1 MIELQGHV
9 ALVTGGSRGIGRACA
24 IALGRAGADVIVNYR
39 TQEAEAEAT
48 AAEIARAGARVAMIK
63 ADVSEAEDCEAM
75 FTFIKERFGKLDI
88 LVHNAA
94 SGGFRSLID
103 ATTAQF
109 DAAMHTNAL
118 SLLHLMRHA
127 EPLMKGRPQR
137 SKVVVLSSAGTH
149 RALPAYGLIG
159 ASKAAL
165 TAMTRQLAFELGDKG
180 MNFNIIEAGLV
191 NTDSTRA
198 LPGADMMFDARKAHT
213 LVGDRL
219 LAASD
224 VAEAAL
230 FLCSPLAD
238 LIQGQTLV
246 IDAGASILP

>member
-1 MIELQGHV
+1 
-9 ALVTGGSRGIGRACA
+9 
-24 IALGRAGADVIVNYR
+24 
-39 TQEAEAEAT
+39 
-48 AAEIARAGARVAMIK
+48 
-63 ADVSEAEDCEAM
+63 
-75 FTFIKERFGKLDI
+75 
-88 LVHNAA
+88 
-94 SGGFRSLID
+94 
-103 ATTAQF
+103 
-109 DAAMHTNAL
+109 
-118 SLLHLMRHA
+118 
-127 EPLMKGRPQR
+127 
-137 SKVVVLSSAGTH
+137 
-149 RALPAYGLIG
+149 
-159 ASKAAL
+159 
-165 TAMTRQLAFELGDKG
+165 

>member
-1 MIELQGHV
+1 MIELRERI

-24 IALGRAGADVIVNYR
+24 VALARAGADVIVNYR

-48 AAEIARAGARVAMIK
+48 AAMIAEEGSRVAIVK
-63 ADVSEAEDCEAM
+63 ADVGEAEDCASM
-75 FTFIKERFGKLDI
+75 CSFIAERFGRLDI
-88 LVHNAA
+88 LIHNAA
-94 SGGFRSLID
+94 SGGFRPLLD
-103 ATTAQF
+103 ASTAQF

-118 SLLHLMRHA
+118 SLLHLLRHA
-127 EPLMKGRPQR
+127 APLMKERPQR

-149 RALPAYGLIG
+149 RALPSYGLVG

-165 TAMTRQLAFELGDKG
+165 AAMARHLVLELGDAG
-180 MNFNIIEAGLV
+180 ININIIEAGLV
-191 NTDSTRA
+191 DTDSTRN
-198 LPGADMMFDARKAHT
+198 LPDAETMFDARRANT

-224 VAEAAL
+224 VADAAL

-246 IDAGASILP
+246 VDAGSSILP